1 MKWVSFQPELE
12 GEEQGLFLDAA
23 RVLARRGPGEVTER
37 RNQLLRA
44 IGRAPSMKDLR
55 LYLAQSF
62 LLDLLGQSWRVRV
75 RDGRVSVQVP
85 ATKGETPEQTK
96 ERIRQAHL
104 IDRDLQLRQPPVQ
117 AFVHEMEQRRL
128 TRMGW
133 HSIFSLMRDGRELAS
148 ALERA
153 QAGNSGDPLAAAI
166 SPYLQFVEPDQICEH
181 TGLRLSDVWR
191 YFRLTW
197 VTAHRSLPGRT
208 MLILVRDAAAPNHP
222 VIGIAALGS
231 SVVQQESRDQWIGWT
246 TEAFLKG
253 LEGRSPASVR
263 TWILSK
269 LEALAEGLFVDDLIT
284 DGLLTR
290 KDLESPTSAVIE
302 RLRVESRQAR
312 ALHRRNPR
320 ASAHKSHQR
329 RVARDWSEA
338 AQTGLFRSKRCEAL
352 ARYLAIRSALADHLR
367 GRGRDL
373 DLPTILSSSAAR
385 TALGQLVR
393 LVKAQHVGIDMM
405 DITVCGAVAPYN
417 HLLGGKLVCLL
428 LTSHE
433 VVEYHGRRYGDQV
446 SVIASSMRGKAVRR
460 PPRLVFLGTT
470 SLYGVGSSQYNRVKV
485 PCQELGGRAG
495 EKLEYKELGLSK
507 GYGSF
512 QFSAT
517 TIDIVD
523 TLLGRQAEGRRVNS
537 IFGEGVNPLL
547 RKMREALELL
557 KLSSDRVLNHG
568 NPRVVY
574 GVALGRNFREVL
586 LGFEDKP
593 DYLLPVGDPR
603 RSTDQLAA
611 YWRRRWLAHRAT
623 QAEILESVKQH
634 TLAYPVTHGARVPV
648 SALAEHEQLQL
659 HSDLD

>member
-1 MKWVSFQPELE
+1 
-12 GEEQGLFLDAA
+12 
-23 RVLARRGPGEVTER
+23 
-37 RNQLLRA
+37 
-44 IGRAPSMKDLR
+44 
-55 LYLAQSF
+55 
-62 LLDLLGQSWRVRV
+62 
-75 RDGRVSVQVP
+75 
-85 ATKGETPEQTK
+85 
-96 ERIRQAHL
+96 
-104 IDRDLQLRQPPVQ
+104 
-117 AFVHEMEQRRL
+117 
-128 TRMGW
+128 
-133 HSIFSLMRDGRELAS
+133 
-148 ALERA
+148 
-153 QAGNSGDPLAAAI
+153 
-166 SPYLQFVEPDQICEH
+166 
-181 TGLRLSDVWR
+181 
-191 YFRLTW
+191 
-197 VTAHRSLPGRT
+197 
-208 MLILVRDAAAPNHP
+208 
-222 VIGIAALGS
+222 
-231 SVVQQESRDQWIGWT
+231 
-246 TEAFLKG
+246 
-253 LEGRSPASVR
+253 
-263 TWILSK
+263 
-269 LEALAEGLFVDDLIT
+269 
-284 DGLLTR
+284 
-290 KDLESPTSAVIE
+290 
-302 RLRVESRQAR
+302 
-312 ALHRRNPR
+312 
-320 ASAHKSHQR
+320 
-329 RVARDWSEA
+329 
-338 AQTGLFRSKRCEAL
+338 
-352 ARYLAIRSALADHLR
+352 
-367 GRGRDL
+367 L